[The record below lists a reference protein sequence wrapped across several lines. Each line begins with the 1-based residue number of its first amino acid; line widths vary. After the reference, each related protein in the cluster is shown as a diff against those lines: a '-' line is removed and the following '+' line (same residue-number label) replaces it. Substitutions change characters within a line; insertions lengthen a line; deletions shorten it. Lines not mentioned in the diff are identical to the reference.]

1 MTYAVS
7 AIWRFPVKAMGGESL
22 TEVSIDSRGLVGDRE
37 WAVYDASG
45 KLASGKQTSRFR
57 RMDAVFELAAKT
69 LPDGEAV
76 DILLPSGERVRAGE
90 GRADVV
96 LSDHFGEEVEVAPE
110 SDVPHQDA
118 GQVSLV
124 GSATLAELA
133 RLHGLDA
140 PLDVRHLRVNL
151 VLDTDEPFV
160 EESWVGRELTFGGA
174 LDVTAAVDASAA
186 QPALVLRVV
195 EPIDRCRMVDIA
207 QVEVAAVEG
216 LLRTISD
223 RRNLCT
229 AVYADV
235 VTPGT
240 VRLGDV
246 VVPR

>member
-7 AIWRFPVKAMGGESL
+7 AIWRFPVKSMGGESL
-22 TEVSIDSRGLVGDRE
+22 TEVALDSRGLVGDRE
-37 WAVYDASG
+37 WAVYDAAG
-45 KLASGKQTSRFR
+45 KLASGKMTSRFR
-57 RMDAVFELAAKT
+57 RMDSVFALAAET
-69 LPDGEAV
+69 APNCGGV
-76 DILLPSGERVRAGE
+76 DIVLPSGERVRAGE

-133 RLHGLDA
+133 RLLGLDT
-140 PLDVRHLRVNL
+140 PLDVRHLRANL
-151 VLDTDEPFV
+151 VVDTDEPFL
-160 EESWVGRELTFGGA
+160 EESWVGREVVFGGVM
-174 LDVTAAVDASAA
+174 DAAPV
-186 QPALVLRVV
+186 VLRVV
-195 EPIDRCRMVDIA
+195 RPIERCRMVDIA
-207 QVEVAAVEG
+207 QVEVAEVDG

-223 RRNLCT
+223 QRNLCT

-240 VRLGDV
+240 VRAGDV